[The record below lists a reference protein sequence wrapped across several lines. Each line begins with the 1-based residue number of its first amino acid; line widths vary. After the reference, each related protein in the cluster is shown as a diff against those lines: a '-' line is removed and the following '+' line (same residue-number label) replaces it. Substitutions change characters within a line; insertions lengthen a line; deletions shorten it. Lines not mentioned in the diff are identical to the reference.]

1 VRQLAA
7 ALLSS
12 RAAQAE
18 RRQQAA
24 ALQRAADG
32 RKGKG
37 WNVGDRALELVL
49 ASVMAASALAFGGVQ
64 PVAYSLMEIVLF
76 LVLLLVLY
84 GRGRSEPII
93 LAIRHGGE
101 ARPRGAGLHVPLWPL
116 LFALWA
122 GIEIIPLPT
131 AWVVR
136 LSPARALQLAAG
148 RASTLS
154 INAHGTALTLMKFLA
169 YFAAFVLA
177 AYFFDSGKRRSP
189 LLAALMGLAI
199 FEAAYGAVQ
208 YLTGWQKIF
217 TYTKQYYTTEGT
229 GTYINHNH
237 FAGLLELALPFVVA
251 SVFYHFQLWSE
262 GRAAGRRRRVPG
274 AQGSAGLRACFYLF
288 LAVIVVVGAICSKSR
303 GGIVGI
309 ALSVVLVAVLAQLK
323 TGRRVWLAGLVLFLV
338 AVGAYGMWIGL
349 GPLAERFQAIGQK
362 GYAEESD
369 LRVPTWRDDL
379 RLIHDYPLTGTGL
392 GTFGLSFRHY
402 QTAGVDLFFDHTH
415 NDYLEVASDT
425 GLVGAALLFLPIFVL
440 LARLIGSFLS
450 DSRRYRRSVTLGC
463 IGSVAALL
471 VHSATDFNLQIPANA
486 LIFAVVLGIGYKA
499 VVIERRRERQ
509 PTAPAPAAVAVA
521 GELPIDD
528 CRWEEKK

>member
-1 VRQLAA
+1 MV
-7 ALLSS
+7 
-12 RAAQAE
+12 
-18 RRQQAA
+18 
-24 ALQRAADG
+24 
-32 RKGKG
+32 
-37 WNVGDRALELVL
+37 DRVLELVL

-64 PVAYSLMEIVLF
+64 PLAYSLMEIVLF
-76 LVLLLVLY
+76 LVLLLALY
-84 GRGRSEPII
+84 GRRHSEPTQV
-93 LAIRHGGE
+93 AMRHGGE
-101 ARPRGAGLHVPLWPL
+101 ERQCGAGLHVPLWPL

-122 GIEIIPLPT
+122 GLEIIPLPI

-136 LSPARALQLAAG
+136 LSPARALDPQLAAA
-148 RASTLS
+148 RAATLS
-154 INAHGTALTLMKFLA
+154 INPHDTAVMLMKFLA
-169 YFAAFVLA
+169 YLAAFVLA

-274 AQGSAGLRACFYLF
+274 TQGSAGLRACFYLF

-338 AVGAYGMWIGL
+338 SVGAYGMWIGL

-362 GYAEESD
+362 GYTEESD
-369 LRVPTWRDDL
+369 LRRPTWRDDL

-425 GLVGAALLFLPIFVL
+425 GLVGAALLFLPSFVL

-521 GELPIDD
+521 
-528 CRWEEKK
+528 

>member
-1 VRQLAA
+1 MT
-7 ALLSS
+7 
-12 RAAQAE
+12 
-18 RRQQAA
+18 
-24 ALQRAADG
+24 
-32 RKGKG
+32 
-37 WNVGDRALELVL
+37 DRVLELVL
-49 ASVMAASALAFGGVQ
+49 ASVIAGSALAFGGVQ

-76 LVLLLVLY
+76 LVLLLVVI
-84 GRGRSEPII
+84 GRARREPT
-93 LAIRHGGE
+93 AIANRNAEEHQ
-101 ARPRGAGLHVPLWPL
+101 RGTGLHLPLWPL

-122 GIEIIPLPT
+122 GLEIIPLPV

-136 LSPARALQLAAG
+136 VSPARALDPQLAAA
-148 RASTLS
+148 RAATLS
-154 INAHGTALTLMKFLA
+154 INAHDTAVMLMKFLA
-169 YFAAFVLA
+169 YLSAFVLA
-177 AYFFDSGKRRSP
+177 AYFFDPGKRRSP

-199 FEAAYGAVQ
+199 GEAAYGAVQ

-217 TYTKQYYTTEGT
+217 TYTKQYYTAEGT

-237 FAGLLELALPFVVA
+237 FAGLLELALPFLVA

-262 GRAAGRRRRVPG
+262 GRAARGRGRRIPG
-274 AQGSAGLRACFYLF
+274 ARGSAGLRAFFYLF

-323 TGRRVWLAGLVLFLV
+323 TGQRVWLAGLVLFLV

-349 GPLAERFQAIGQK
+349 GPLAERFQAIGQRR
-362 GYAEESD
+362 YAEESD

-379 RLIHDYPLTGTGL
+379 RLIHDYPLAGTGL
-392 GTFGLSFRHY
+392 GTFALSFPHY

-425 GLVGAALLFLPIFVL
+425 GLVGAALLFLPIFAL
-440 LARLIGSFLS
+440 LARLIRSFLS

-471 VHSATDFNLQIPANA
+471 VHSVTDFNLQIPANA
-486 LIFAVVLGIGYKA
+486 LIFAVVVGIGYKA
-499 VVIERRRERQ
+499 VVIERLRERQ
-509 PTAPAPAAVAVA
+509 PTDRAPAAAAVA
-521 GELPIDD
+521 
-528 CRWEEKK
+528 